1 MCLAPVV
8 NEHST
13 LMLALGFL
21 GARPW
26 DGWPDQLHGLKS
38 NQVLTGHLELPAGLL
53 LETVILV
60 YWLCLWSLQMLQT
73 LTIPMCMTVYLL
85 SLKFCVPTWGHVGIP
100 VMPFMPGAGQGEQA
114 HFLSLISH
122 LSCSSVIQWCTFLP
136 TPWGHGAEIN
146 GRSLLR
152 S

>member
-13 LMLALGFL
+13 LMLAFGFL
-21 GARPW
+21 GALPW

-73 LTIPMCMTVYLL
+73 LTIPMCMTVHLL
-85 SLKFCVPTWGHVGIP
+85 SLKFCVSTSGHVGIP
-100 VMPFMPGAGQGEQA
+100 VCPSCQVRARGSKPTSSVS
-114 HFLSLISH
+114 SLISLVL
-122 LSCSSVIQWCTFLP
+122 LSFSGVLFFPLHEDMVQRLMGDPS
-136 TPWGHGAEIN
+136 
-146 GRSLLR
+146 
-152 S
+152 